1 MIDYIQ
7 EVLGDKCKG
16 WSACVTLEQSD
27 AAPWGQI
34 SWSGEWLP
42 SMWAHPVDQMEKY
55 FWSLLTNTLIRFK
68 KYCWRNIKGDRTV
81 WHLGWWG
88 DQQNTTFLCAE
99 IWRYFE
105 VIVHIFFSMNS
116 KRYPVLT
123 NVGNSVGRGK
133 KWNKI
138 TFSTIRQCGF
148 ENSLMSRSD
157 KQSWPIMRNR
167 VDQSTHQLPS
177 SHLAIWPT
185 QALSMIKHKTCTTLC

>member
-1 MIDYIQ
+1 MWMLACTVVRHMIKSFICSAVWGNGGWTSEDIQYLFTPRRDETKKSIFLLFVNMIDYIQ

-99 IWRYFE
+99 IWRYFD

-133 KWNKI
+133 
-138 TFSTIRQCGF
+138 
-148 ENSLMSRSD
+148 
-157 KQSWPIMRNR
+157 
-167 VDQSTHQLPS
+167 
-177 SHLAIWPT
+177 
-185 QALSMIKHKTCTTLC
+185 

>member
-1 MIDYIQ
+1 MWMLACTVLRHAINSFMESMQCSAAWVNGQAGGHLKKYSIFLLFVNMIDYIQ

-34 SWSGEWLP
+34 CWSGEWLP

-88 DQQNTTFLCAE
+88 DQQNTTFLLSLIH
-99 IWRYFE
+99 IWRC
-105 VIVHIFFSMNS
+105 
-116 KRYPVLT
+116 RR
-123 NVGNSVGRGK
+123 RG
-133 KWNKI
+133 
-138 TFSTIRQCGF
+138 
-148 ENSLMSRSD
+148 
-157 KQSWPIMRNR
+157 
-167 VDQSTHQLPS
+167 
-177 SHLAIWPT
+177 
-185 QALSMIKHKTCTTLC
+185 